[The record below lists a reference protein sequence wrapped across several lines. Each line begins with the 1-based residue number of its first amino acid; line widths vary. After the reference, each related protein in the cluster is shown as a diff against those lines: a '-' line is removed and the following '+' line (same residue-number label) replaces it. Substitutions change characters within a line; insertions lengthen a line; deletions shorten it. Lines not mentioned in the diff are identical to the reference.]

1 MGSVRVSQTSGQPG
15 VGSGGPVSQTCP
27 VLEVSQTC
35 QVQEKEVSQTCQ
47 VLEKEVT
54 QTCQVLEM

>member
-1 MGSVRVSQTSGQPG
+1 MPG
-15 VGSGGPVSQTCP
+15 TGEGGDPDVPSTGDATHVFH
-27 VLEVSQTC
+27 VLEKEVFQTC
-35 QVQEKEVSQTCQ
+35 QVLEKEVSQTCQ